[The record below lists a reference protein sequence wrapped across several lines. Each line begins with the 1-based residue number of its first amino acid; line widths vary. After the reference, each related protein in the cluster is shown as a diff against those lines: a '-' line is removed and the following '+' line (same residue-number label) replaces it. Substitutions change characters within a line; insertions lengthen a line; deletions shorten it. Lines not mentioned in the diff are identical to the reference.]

1 MRPCVRKAIATTAFI
16 LIHQL
21 VQKKKRKKSKHF
33 WIKTLYK
40 NRFQAGNR
48 IFEELCFDD
57 AESNFTRMNKIEFEH
72 LYSLINAKISKK
84 DTNFREAITARE
96 RLLVTLR
103 FLATGDSYTSLQ
115 YLFRI
120 SKQRISVIVHEVCD
134 ALIDVLRDY
143 VKIPSSE
150 EEWLTIAREFETKW
164 NFPHAIAAMDGKHV
178 ILQSPIN
185 SGNDFDCY
193 KLFPSIVLF
202 ALVDANY
209 KFLYVDV
216 GSKGR
221 ISDGG
226 VFKNTNLYKKLEKRE
241 LNIPPP
247 EILQI
252 PYETAVP
259 YFILADKAFALDEY
273 TMKPYEGT
281 PNRGS
286 MERIFNYRLSRARRV
301 VENAFGILSSV
312 FRVLRKP
319 ILLEPEKATKVVLT
333 TIYLYNYL
341 RRDQEAS
348 QRFTAPGSF
357 DVEAEG
363 TIIPGRWRQD
373 TEMSSMLPI
382 RAMPRRGPTDLKEI
396 RSHLGRHF
404 ITNGAIAWQNN
415 YQ

>member
-1 MRPCVRKAIATTAFI
+1 MRPHIRKAVATTAFLII
-16 LIHQL
+16 LRL
-21 VQKKKRKKSKHF
+21 AKKRKQKTKRF
-33 WIKTLYK
+33 WIKLLYK
-40 NRFQAGNR
+40 NRLQAGNR
-48 IFEELCFDD
+48 LFEELCFDD
-57 AESNFTRMNKIEFEH
+57 EEKNFTRMSKIEFDNV
-72 LYSLINAKISKK
+72 YSLINAKISKK
-84 DTNFREAITARE
+84 DTNFREAISARE

-120 SKQRISVIVHEVCD
+120 SKQRISVIVPEVCD
-134 ALIDVLRDY
+134 AIIEVLKDY

-150 EEWLTIAREFETKW
+150 EEWLTIAKEFESKW
-164 NFPHAIAAMDGKHV
+164 NFPHVIGAIDGKHV

-185 SGNDFDCY
+185 SGNDYDCY
-193 KLFPSIVLF
+193 KMFPSIVLF

-226 VFKNTNLYKKLEKRE
+226 VFKNTNLYKKVEKKE
-241 LNIPPP
+241 LNIPSP

-252 PYETAVP
+252 PYKIAVP
-259 YFILADKAFALDEY
+259 YFILGDKAFALNDY
-273 TMKPYEGT
+273 TLKPYEGT
-281 PNRGS
+281 PERGS

-319 ILLEPEKATKVVLT
+319 LLLEPEKATKVVLT
-333 TIYLYNYL
+333 TICLYNYL
-341 RRDQEAS
+341 RRDLASS
-348 QRFTAPGSF
+348 QRFTPPGSF
-357 DVEAEG
+357 DAEVEG
-363 TIIPGRWRQD
+363 TVIPGRWRQD
-373 TEMSSMLPI
+373 TEMSSMLSI
-382 RAMPRRGPTDLKEI
+382 QAIPRRGSTNIKEI

-404 ITNGAIAWQNN
+404 ITNGAISWQNN